1 MTSIL
6 FRPVAIGRLKVPN
19 RFVRSATHDYL
30 AEDRTGTITPAQL
43 ELYRRLA
50 EGQIGLIITG
60 HAYVHLSGKASPRQ
74 IAVDDQTKIPG
85 LSRLVST
92 VHQAGSGSL
101 IFIQLSHA
109 GRQTRPGLCGQQ
121 PVAPS
126 SVYDPV
132 SKILPRELSSEEIIK
147 VIDWFV
153 QAASRARQAGFDG
166 VQLHA
171 GHGYLLSS
179 FISPHTNRRTDDWG
193 GTWEKRS
200 RIIREII
207 SGIRSTCGPDFPVII
222 KMNATDHLPGGLSLD
237 EARDIAA
244 SLEEAGLAAIE
255 VSGGMNEAGLGSV
268 WPGLRTEEEE
278 GYFVPLAASIKK
290 ALGIPVIGLGGIR
303 SLRVAE
309 RLVESGQVDLVSMSR
324 PFINDPDLVRKF
336 KSGQLDKSPCLS
348 CNKCFNP
355 RGIRCVQGKG
365 LRTARPD

>member
-1 MTSIL
+1 MTSSL
-6 FRPVAIGRLKVPN
+6 FKPVAIGQLTVQN

-30 AEDRTGTITPAQL
+30 ADDRTGTITPAQL

-50 EGQIGLIITG
+50 EGQVGLIITG

-74 IAVDDQTKIPG
+74 MAIDDDSKIAG
-85 LSRLVST
+85 LGRLART
-92 VHQAGSGSL
+92 VHRVGSGSL
-101 IFIQLSHA
+101 VFVQISHA

-132 SKILPRELSSEEIIK
+132 SKILPRELSPEEISQI
-147 VIDWFV
+147 IEWFV
-153 QAASRARQAGFDG
+153 QAASRAQQAGFDG

-193 GTWEKRS
+193 GNWLNRS

-207 SGIRSTCGPDFPVII
+207 SGIRRACGPDYPVII
-222 KMNATDHLPGGLSLD
+222 KMNATDHLPGGLSLG
-237 EARDIAA
+237 EARNIAV
-244 SLEEAGLAAIE
+244 SLEEAGLAAMEI
-255 VSGGMNEAGLGSV
+255 SGGMNEAGLGSV

-303 SLRVAE
+303 TFRVAE
-309 RLVESGQVDLVSMSR
+309 RLVDSLQVDLVSMSR

-355 RGIRCVQGKG
+355 RGIRCVQGRG
-365 LRTARPD
+365 SRFSRSD

>member
-1 MTSIL
+1 MISIL
-6 FRPVAIGRLKVPN
+6 FTPVTIGRLKAPN

-30 AEDRTGTITPAQL
+30 ADDRQGTITPAQL

-60 HAYVHLSGKASPRQ
+60 HAYVHPSGKASPRQ
-74 IAVDDQTKIPG
+74 IAIDDDTKIPG
-85 LSRLVST
+85 LSQLVRT
-92 VHQAGSGSL
+92 VHQTGSGSL
-101 IFIQLSHA
+101 VFIQISHA
-109 GRQTRPGLCGQQ
+109 GRQTRPKLCGQQ

-132 SKILPRELSSEEIIK
+132 SKILPRELSPEEIIK

-153 QAASRARQAGFDG
+153 KAAARARQAGFDG

-179 FISPHTNRRTDDWG
+179 FISPHTNRRTDNWG
-193 GTWEKRS
+193 GNWENRS

-207 SGIRSTCGPDFPVII
+207 SGIHRTCGPDFPVII
-222 KMNATDHLPGGLSLD
+222 KMNATDHLTGGLTPE
-237 EARDIAA
+237 EAREIAV
-244 SLEEAGLAAIE
+244 SLEKAGLAAIE

-290 ALGIPVIGLGGIR
+290 ALVIPVMGLGGIR

-309 RLVESGQVDLVSMSR
+309 RLVSSGQVDLVSMSR

-336 KSGQLDKSPCLS
+336 RSGQLDKSPCLS

-355 RGIRCVQGKG
+355 WGIRCVQGQGQKAAG
-365 LRTARPD
+365 PD

>member
-6 FRPVAIGRLKVPN
+6 FTPVAIGRLKVPN

-30 AEDRTGTITPAQL
+30 ADDRTGTISPPQL

-50 EGQIGLIITG
+50 EGQIGLIVTG

-74 IAVDDQTKIPG
+74 IAIDDDSKIPG
-85 LSRLVST
+85 LGRLASA

-101 IFIQLSHA
+101 IFIQISHA

-132 SKILPRELSSEEIIK
+132 SKVLPRELSSEEIIQ

-153 QAASRARQAGFDG
+153 QAATRARQAGFDG

-193 GTWEKRS
+193 GNWEKRS

-207 SGIRSTCGPDFPVII
+207 TGIRSTCGPDFPVII
-222 KMNATDHLPGGLSLD
+222 KMNATDHLPGGLILD
-237 EARDIAA
+237 EARDIAT
-244 SLEEAGLAAIE
+244 SLEEAGLSAIE

-268 WPGLRTEEEE
+268 WPGLRTEKEE
-278 GYFVPLAASIKK
+278 GYFVPLAATIKK
-290 ALGIPVIGLGGIR
+290 ALAIPVIGLGGIR

-309 RLVESGQVDLVSMSR
+309 RLVSSGQVDLVSMSR
-324 PFINDPDLVRKF
+324 PFINAPDLVRKF
-336 KSGQLDKSPCLS
+336 KSGQLDKSPCQS

-355 RGIRCVQGKG
+355 RGIRCVQRQG
-365 LRTARPD
+365 